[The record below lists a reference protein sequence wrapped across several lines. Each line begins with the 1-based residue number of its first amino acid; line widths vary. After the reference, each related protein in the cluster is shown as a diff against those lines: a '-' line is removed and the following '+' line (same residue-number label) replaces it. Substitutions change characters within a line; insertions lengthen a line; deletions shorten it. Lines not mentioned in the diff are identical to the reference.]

1 MEIVYMATP
10 CSITCIFSSI
20 FIVAMIFMTNWMTV
34 NQTTQKYQEQLPEN
48 LKKTYTDIVKER
60 TQIFYTGYGLGLF
73 LALVLIY
80 YNTQVKKERM
90 SWPSM
95 VCLTV
100 FVAFMTNYFYY
111 VLTPKTKWMMESVT
125 TPEQTKAWLAMYR
138 SMQIYYHGSLAL
150 GIVAVG
156 LIAFAFRC

>member
-1 MEIVYMATP
+1 
-10 CSITCIFSSI
+10 
-20 FIVAMIFMTNWMTV
+20 MIFMTNWMTV
-34 NQTTQKYQEQLPEN
+34 NQTTQKYEKQLPEN

>member
-1 MEIVYMATP
+1 MELVYMATP

-34 NQTTQKYQEQLPEN
+34 NQTTQKYEKQLPEN

>member
-156 LIAFAFRC
+156 LITFAFRC

>member
-1 MEIVYMATP
+1 MATP

-100 FVAFMTNYFYY
+100 FVAFITNYFYY

>member
-1 MEIVYMATP
+1 MATP

-48 LKKTYTDIVKER
+48 LKKTYSDIVKER

>member
-34 NQTTQKYQEQLPEN
+34 NQTTQKYEKQLPEN
-48 LKKTYTDIVKER
+48 LKKTYSDIVKER

>member
-1 MEIVYMATP
+1 MATP

-34 NQTTQKYQEQLPEN
+34 NQTTQKYEKQLPEN

>member
-1 MEIVYMATP
+1 MATP

>member
-1 MEIVYMATP
+1 
-10 CSITCIFSSI
+10 
-20 FIVAMIFMTNWMTV
+20 MTNWMTV
-34 NQTTQKYQEQLPEN
+34 NQTTQKYEKQLPEN
-48 LKKTYTDIVKER
+48 LKKTYSDIVKER